1 MSTQQHI
8 SGDIAFIKFS
18 SEPVGILE
26 YHSGANLY
34 EVRRRIHSKTKGA
47 YYVKESYY
55 AYELESE
62 VEHSARQREEY
73 DAMARSLKAAG
84 VSVLDDR
91 QKGPSFPPTGGFAV

>member
-73 DAMARSLKAAG
+73 DAMAKALKSAG
-84 VSVLDDR
+84 VAILDDR
-91 QKGPSFPPTGGFAV
+91 KTGPSFPPTGGFAV